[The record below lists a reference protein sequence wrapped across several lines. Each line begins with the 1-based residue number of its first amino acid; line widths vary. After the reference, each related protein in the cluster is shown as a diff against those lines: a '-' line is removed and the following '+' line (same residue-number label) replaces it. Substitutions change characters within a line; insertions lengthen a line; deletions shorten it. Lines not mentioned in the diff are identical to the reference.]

1 MRALARGR
9 HLLARRPWLYW
20 LVAVA
25 LALSAALAVTQATAR
40 IDAARAAWGATEAV
54 AVAVE
59 AARPGDPVV
68 ATSRRLPVA
77 MVPTDAVRQLEP
89 GAVARQDVAAGEV
102 LVTHDVVAR
111 RGPAALVPPG
121 WQAVAVAEPVASGVT
136 AGDRVAAV
144 SGGIVLAAE
153 GLVVGSTAEGVLVA
167 VPADAAAQ
175 VAAAAI
181 KGELALLLSP

>member
-1 MRALARGR
+1 
-9 HLLARRPWLYW
+9 
-20 LVAVA
+20 
-25 LALSAALAVTQATAR
+25 VTQATAR

-59 AARPGDPVV
+59 PARPGQPVV
-68 ATSRRLPVA
+68 ARARHLPVA
-77 MVPTDAVRQLEP
+77 MIPAEAVRLLEP

-102 LVTHDVVAR
+102 LVAHDVVAP
-111 RGPAALVPPG
+111 RGPAALVPAG
-121 WQAVAVAEPVASGVT
+121 WQALAVAEPVASGVA

-144 SGGIVLAAE
+144 SGGIVLSAQ
-153 GLVVGSTAEGVLVA
+153 GLVVGTTAEGVLVA